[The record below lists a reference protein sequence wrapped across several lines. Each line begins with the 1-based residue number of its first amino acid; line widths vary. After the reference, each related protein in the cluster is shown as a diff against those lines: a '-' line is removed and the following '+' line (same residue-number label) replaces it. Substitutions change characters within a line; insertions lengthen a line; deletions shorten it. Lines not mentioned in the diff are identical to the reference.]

1 MVFSINQHLDH
12 VPGPPGTCPRFLRRL
27 QLSRPDVIE
36 EVQQAEPSPEKK
48 GIPGLLTH
56 KLLYPISLVLWRT
69 LTHFSERH
77 FWGLVNRYVVLLH
90 LVIWI
95 DVLME
100 FPLFHI
106 ELPENSGC
114 PKGSWRHFVPRGSR
128 WTAVLPRTLR
138 KSHVLELWEDHRIL
152 LTDWQGW
159 TQATVRLVSA

>member
-1 MVFSINQHLDH
+1 MSRAHLEPAPDFWGVFNFRAQMSSKKSSKPN
-12 VPGPPGTCPRFLRRL
+12 
-27 QLSRPDVIE
+27 RPL
-36 EVQQAEPSPEKK
+36 KK
-48 GIPGLLTH
+48 NGIPGLLTH

-114 PKGSWRHFVPRGSR
+114 PNGSWRHFVPRGSR